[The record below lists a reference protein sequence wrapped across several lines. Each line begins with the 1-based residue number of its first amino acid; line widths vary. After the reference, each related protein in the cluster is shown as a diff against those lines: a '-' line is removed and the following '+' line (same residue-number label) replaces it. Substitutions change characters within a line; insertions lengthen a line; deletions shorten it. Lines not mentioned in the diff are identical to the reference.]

1 MKYIRDT
8 VHGFQERPHYETAEL
23 DTMFERAVTGFL
35 KKKYGTIR
43 FPITSDDLT
52 TLIEQDVSDLDQY
65 ADLTSYGA
73 NVEGMTEFSRSKKP
87 TVRIS
92 ESVHRHENRLRT
104 TLTHEYGHVVLH
116 SYLFA
121 MADRCRLTLGPN
133 QKPNAIYCKR
143 DSMLPFGKTDW
154 MEWQA
159 GYASGAALMPKSYVT
174 KVVAGIHEQFGI
186 HGPLSAESKN
196 GKALI
201 SAIVDSFQVSRDAA
215 NVRLKVLHF
224 IGPEHTIRSLFA

>member
-1 MKYIRDT
+1 MKSIRDT
-8 VHGFQERPHYETAEL
+8 VHGFQERPHYEAAEL
-23 DTMFERAVTGFL
+23 DTMFERAVTGLL
-35 KKKYGTIR
+35 KKKYGTVQ
-43 FPITSDDLT
+43 FPISSDDLT
-52 TLIEQDVSDLDQY
+52 LLIEQDVSSLDQY
-65 ADLTSYGA
+65 ADLTAYGA
-73 NVEGMTEFSRSKKP
+73 NVEGVTEFSRSKKP

-92 ESVHRHENRLRT
+92 ESVHRYENRLRT
-104 TLTHEYGHVVLH
+104 TLTHEYGHVILH

-121 MADRCRLTLGPN
+121 MAERTQLKLGPN

-174 KVVAGIHEQFGI
+174 KVVAGIQERFGI
-186 HGPLSAESKN
+186 YGAVSAQSQN
-196 GKALI
+196 GQALI

-215 NVRLKVLHF
+215 TVRLKVLQF
-224 IGPEHTIRSLFA
+224 IGPEQAARSLFG